1 MKAMALV
8 LAVAVGVAVC
18 AASATAQISKTVI
31 TGAAP
36 FSLGMAPADA
46 LGADPSLK
54 PVATATCGG
63 SAPVAAYATR
73 VTAAVGG
80 YPYIA
85 NVLLC
90 FSAGKL
96 GAIYLHWPQGTF
108 QQDTARWLLATHA
121 LASQIAVS
129 YAPALVR
136 RLAVDDDM
144 GAVIELGDAQ
154 GNILHAMSI
163 PGDDPEIAVTYFSAD
178 YDQAVN
184 GKRASITSY

>member
-1 MKAMALV
+1 MKAIAFV
-8 LAVAVGVAVC
+8 LAMAVGVAVS

-46 LGADPSLK
+46 LSADPSLK
-54 PVATATCGG
+54 SVSAAACGG
-63 SAPVAAYATR
+63 TAPVAAYATR
-73 VTAAVGG
+73 MTAAIGG
-80 YPYIA
+80 YPYVA
-85 NVLLC
+85 NVQLC

-96 GAIYLHWPQGTF
+96 GAIYLRWPQGTF
-108 QQDTARWLLATHA
+108 QMDTARWQLATHA

-154 GNILHAMSI
+154 GNMLQAVSI
-163 PGDDPEIAVTYFSAD
+163 PGDEPEIAVTYF
-178 YDQAVN
+178 
-184 GKRASITSY
+184 

>member
-1 MKAMALV
+1 MKVIAFV
-8 LAVAVGVAVC
+8 LALAVGVAVS
-18 AASATAQISKTVI
+18 AASASAQISKAVI

-46 LGADPSLK
+46 LSADPSLK
-54 PVATATCGG
+54 PIATATCGG
-63 SAPVAAYATR
+63 PAPVAGYATR
-73 VTAAVGG
+73 MTAAIGG
-80 YPYIA
+80 YPYVA
-85 NVLLC
+85 DVLLC

-96 GAIYLHWPQGTF
+96 GAIYIHWPQGTF
-108 QQDTARWLLATHA
+108 NQDTTRWQLATHA

-129 YAPALVR
+129 YAPTLVR

-154 GNILHAMSI
+154 GNLLQAVSI
-163 PGDDPEIAVTYFSAD
+163 PGDEPEIAVSYLSAD

-184 GKRASITSY
+184 GKRVPITSY

>member
-1 MKAMALV
+1 MKAIACVIAM
-8 LAVAVGVAVC
+8 AVGVAVL
-18 AASATAQISKTVI
+18 AASASAQISKATI

-36 FSLGMAPADA
+36 FSLGMATADA
-46 LGADPSLK
+46 LAADPSLK

-63 SAPVAAYATR
+63 TAPVAGYATR
-73 VTAAVGG
+73 VTAAIGG
-80 YPYIA
+80 YPYVA

-108 QQDTARWLLATHA
+108 QEDTARWQVATHA
-121 LASQIAVS
+121 LAGQIAAS

-154 GNILHAMSI
+154 GNILQAMSI
-163 PGDDPEIAVTYFSAD
+163 TGNEEIAVIYFSAA

-184 GKRASITSY
+184 GKRVPVTSY

>member
-1 MKAMALV
+1 MKTIAFVLV
-8 LAVAVGVAVC
+8 MAVGVAVSPV
-18 AASATAQISKTVI
+18 SAIAQISKTVI

-46 LGADPSLK
+46 RSADPSLAS
-54 PVATATCGG
+54 VSAAACGG
-63 SAPVAAYATR
+63 KAPAAYATR
-73 VTAAVGG
+73 MTAAIGG
-80 YPYIA
+80 YPYVA

-90 FSAGKL
+90 FSDGKL

-108 QQDTARWLLATHA
+108 QQDTVRWQLATHA

-129 YAPALVR
+129 YAPAIVR

-154 GNILHAMSI
+154 GNLLQAVSI
-163 PGDDPEIAVTYFSAD
+163 PGSEPEIAVTYFSAD